1 MLESNEWS
9 LTLPELPCCGERL
22 RDLGIPFVHEAELEY
37 GVKGMFIGGDM
48 GLISC
53 TKALSII

>member
-1 MLESNEWS
+1 M
-9 LTLPELPCCGERL
+9 

-37 GVKGMFIGGDM
+37 GVKGMFVGGDI

-53 TKALSII
+53 TKALSIIQIIAYDIVSR